1 MVILLNSLSLKMKL
15 LKILMTEKNNSLNN
29 SRQRYAPRKQLTGN
43 RKVYDIDF
51 SSDEDSFEKISYLN
65 RKENFEGNVRYL
77 GLKKG
82 KKTNAIFLTSEQR
95 PTPQVDNIDVILL
108 LEERAV

>member
-1 MVILLNSLSLKMKL
+1 
-15 LKILMTEKNNSLNN
+15 MTEKNNSLNN

-51 SSDEDSFEKISYLN
+51 SSDEDSFEKIIYLN
-65 RKENFEGNVRYL
+65 RKENFEGN
-77 GLKKG
+77 
-82 KKTNAIFLTSEQR
+82 KTNAIFLTSEQR

>member
-1 MVILLNSLSLKMKL
+1 
-15 LKILMTEKNNSLNN
+15 MTEKNNSLNN

-43 RKVYDIDF
+43 RKVYDID
-51 SSDEDSFEKISYLN
+51 SSDEDSFEKIIYLN

-82 KKTNAIFLTSEQR
+82 KKTNTIFLTSEQR

-108 LEERAV
+108 L

>member
-43 RKVYDIDF
+43 RKLYDID
-51 SSDEDSFEKISYLN
+51 SSDEGSFEKIIYLN

-82 KKTNAIFLTSEQR
+82 KKTNTIFLTSEQL

-108 LEERAV
+108 L